1 MNFAHCVLL
10 GAEKRS
16 ELFTVLVKN
25 VLGHSSTKKVCKK
38 GPILLKELGEKQSS
52 FYAFFAELYA
62 LLNKRNIRSS
72 SEFETNK

>member
-1 MNFAHCVLL
+1 MQIHCVLL

-25 VLGHSSTKKVCKK
+25 VLGHSSAKNVCKK
-38 GPILLKELGEKQSS
+38 GPFLFKEIGRKESS
-52 FYAFFAELYA
+52 FYSFFAVLYA